1 MIKTRNKIVIL
12 IVVAVM
18 LTMLSTMGV
27 GGIAFA
33 NTYGSINSDDLWYYN
48 SANLYIDGARTVI
61 QGWNIPG
68 DATMD
73 AALKA
78 NPVIIACVDTG
89 CTLVHEVFSGVILQ
103 DSKGNDVTYNA
114 YDKSSNVEDN
124 STDKHGTAMM
134 GVMAMIIKDL
144 GLQDYIKLVPVKA
157 SYTKSS
163 KQGTSTVYTESFPL
177 SATIEAINYGYQ
189 TLGADVVNFSYGIA
203 ASQVDTSAGST
214 TNWITDA
221 GLLTAIANASAD
233 SVLIAAAGNNNSNS
247 SDDAYYIAAHENVI
261 GVMGYGADLKK
272 VDTTNFG
279 NHYQLYAPGSE
290 ITTATGASGYKQN
303 GKGTSYSSAIT
314 SVCAAIFKL
323 RTRVEKSPMTALNVA
338 RVMRVHSNSYITYSY
353 AAQGEEPVQ
362 YKQPKINLYNLL
374 TEDYSD
380 VEHDYE
386 DPTGIVISQ
395 TGEQF
400 KEVYD
405 EEMGKNIRLATI
417 NIHSDGL
424 VNIRAALT
432 PLGHVDSALE
442 DNITWQIGDMHGVRK
457 TIDSGKELSYH
468 ITQKDVLTSTEQTA
482 RIEIVAQY
490 GAFED
495 IWYVDFQFDAYNN
508 NSDVKIVPG
517 KGINN
522 NDVAFLHNSVTIKI
536 EGMDYINKNV
546 GIMWYLNGEEFATTK
561 EAELTFTPAEEGTY
575 TISARYLGWPTNIL
589 NEVTFTVTLDI
600 WKIVTIAICGA
611 IGVAAIAVVLAIF
624 IKRAQIKKKAVK
636 QAIEEKAICEEYE
649 DNE

>member
-1 MIKTRNKIVIL
+1 MVKTRNKIAIL

-18 LTMLSTMGV
+18 LIMLSSMGV
-27 GGIAFA
+27 GGIAYA
-33 NTYGSINSDDLWYYN
+33 NTYGGINSDDLWYYN

-61 QGWNIPG
+61 NGWNISADP
-68 DATMD
+68 TLD

-78 NPVIIACVDTG
+78 NPVVIACVDTG
-89 CTLVHEVFSGVILQ
+89 CTLVHEIFEGVILK
-103 DSKGNDVTYNA
+103 DSQGNVVSYNA
-114 YDKSSNVEDN
+114 YDKSANVEDN
-124 STDKHGTAMM
+124 SSDKHGTAMM
-134 GVMAMIIKDL
+134 GVIAMIIKDL
-144 GLQDYIKLVPVKA
+144 GLQDYIKMVPVKA
-157 SYTKSS
+157 SYTRST
-163 KQGTSTVYTESFPL
+163 KQGSSTTYTESFPL

-189 TLGADVVNFSYGIA
+189 TLHADIINFSYGIA
-203 ASQVDTSAGST
+203 ASQVDTKPGSK
-214 TNWITDA
+214 TNWISDPT
-221 GLLTAIANASAD
+221 LLTAIANASAE
-233 SVLIAAAGNNNSNS
+233 SVLVAAAGNNGSNS

-261 GVMGYGADLKK
+261 GVMGYGTDLKK
-272 VDTTNFG
+272 VDTSNFG
-279 NHYQLYAPGSE
+279 NHYQLYAPGAE

-303 GKGTSYSSAIT
+303 GKGTSYSSAIA
-314 SVCAAIFKL
+314 SVCTAIFKL
-323 RTRVEKSPMTALNVA
+323 RTRVEKSPMSALNVA
-338 RVMRVHSNSYITYSY
+338 RVMRVHSNSYISYSY

-362 YKQPKINLYNLL
+362 YKQPKLNLYNLL

-380 VEHDYE
+380 VGHDYE
-386 DPTGIVISQ
+386 DPTGVKISQ
-395 TGEQF
+395 IGTQF

-405 EEMGKNIRLATI
+405 ETMAKNIKLATV

-424 VNIRAALT
+424 VNILADLT
-432 PLGHVDSALE
+432 PLGHVDPALT
-442 DNITWQIGDMHGVRK
+442 DNITWQIGDMNGVRK

-490 GAFED
+490 GSFED

-517 KGINN
+517 KGINGDN
-522 NDVAFLHNSVTIKI
+522 VSFLHNSVTIKI

-546 GIMWYLNGEEFATTK
+546 GIMWYINGEEYITTK
-561 EAELTFTPAEEGTY
+561 EAELTFTPETEGAY

-600 WKIVTIAICGA
+600 WKIITIVICGA
-611 IGVAAIAVVLAIF
+611 IGVAIIAVILAVV
-624 IKRAQIKKKAVK
+624 IKRALLKKKDNQNTAT
-636 QAIEEKAICEEYE
+636 QEAIKEEYE

>member
-1 MIKTRNKIVIL
+1 MIKTRNKIAIL
-12 IVVAVM
+12 IIVAVM
-18 LTMLSTMGV
+18 LIMLSTMGM

-33 NTYGSINSDDLWYYN
+33 NTYGGINSDDLWYYN

-61 QGWNIPG
+61 QGWNLSADPTL
-68 DATMD
+68 DS
-73 AALKA
+73 ALKA
-78 NPVIIACVDTG
+78 NPVVIACVDTG
-89 CTLVHEVFSGVILQ
+89 CTLVHEIFNGVILQ
-103 DSKGNDVTYNA
+103 DSHGNDVTYNS

-124 STDKHGTAMM
+124 SSDKHGTAMM

-157 SYTKSS
+157 SYTKST
-163 KQGTSTVYTESFPL
+163 KQGKSTTYVESFPL

-189 TLGADVVNFSYGIA
+189 TLHADVVNFSYGIA
-203 ASQVDTSAGST
+203 ASQVDTKPGST
-214 TNWITDA
+214 TNWITDT
-221 GLLTAIANASAD
+221 GLLTALANASVEN
-233 SVLIAAAGNNNSNS
+233 VLIAAAGNNNSNS

-272 VDTTNFG
+272 VDTSNFG

-290 ITTATGASGYKQN
+290 ITTATGTSGYKQN
-303 GKGTSYSSAIT
+303 GKGTSYSSAIA

-353 AAQGEEPVQ
+353 SAQGEEPVQ
-362 YKQPKINLYNLL
+362 YKQPKLNLYNLL

-395 TGEQF
+395 TGTQF
-400 KEVYD
+400 KDVYD
-405 EEMGKNIRLATI
+405 ESMGKNIKLATI

-424 VNIRAALT
+424 VNIKAALT
-432 PLGHVDSALE
+432 PLGHVDSTLE
-442 DNITWQIGDMHGVRK
+442 DNITWQIGDTQGVRK

-482 RIEIVAQY
+482 RIEIIAQY
-490 GAFED
+490 GSFED

-522 NDVAFLHNSVTIKI
+522 NDIVFLHNSVTIKI
-536 EGMDYINKNV
+536 EGMEYINKNV
-546 GIMWYLNGEEFATTK
+546 GIMWYINGEEYVTTK
-561 EAELTFTPAEEGTY
+561 EAELIFTPQDEGTY

-600 WKIVTIAICGA
+600 WKIITIVICGA
-611 IGVAAIAVVLAIF
+611 IGLAAIAVVLAVVF
-624 IKRAQIKKKAVK
+624 KRALIKKKANQNAVEQETIK
-636 QAIEEKAICEEYE
+636 EEYE

>member
-1 MIKTRNKIVIL
+1 MVKTRNKIAIL

-18 LTMLSTMGV
+18 LIMLSTMGV
-27 GGIAFA
+27 GGIAYA
-33 NTYGSINSDDLWYYN
+33 NTYGGINSDDLWYYN

-61 QGWNIPG
+61 NGWNISADP
-68 DATMD
+68 TLD

-78 NPVIIACVDTG
+78 NPVVIACVDTG
-89 CTLVHEVFSGVILQ
+89 CTLVHEIFEGVILK
-103 DSKGNDVTYNA
+103 DSQGNVVSYNA
-114 YDKSSNVEDN
+114 YDKSANVEDN

-134 GVMAMIIKDL
+134 GVIAMIIKDL
-144 GLQDYIKLVPVKA
+144 GLQDYIKMVPVKA
-157 SYTKSS
+157 SYTKST
-163 KQGTSTVYTESFPL
+163 KQGSSTTYTESFPL

-189 TLGADVVNFSYGIA
+189 TLHADVINFSYGIA
-203 ASQVDTSAGST
+203 ASQVDTKTGST
-214 TNWITDA
+214 TNWISDPT
-221 GLLTAIANASAD
+221 LLAAIANASAE
-233 SVLIAAAGNNNSNS
+233 SVLVAAAGNNSSNS

-261 GVMGYGADLKK
+261 GVMGYGTDLKK
-272 VDTTNFG
+272 VDTSNFG
-279 NHYQLYAPGSE
+279 NHYQLYAPGAD

-303 GKGTSYSSAIT
+303 GKGTSYSSAIA

-323 RTRVEKSPMTALNVA
+323 RTRVEKSPMSALNVA
-338 RVMRVHSNSYITYSY
+338 RVMRVHSNSYISYSY

-362 YKQPKINLYNLL
+362 YKQPKLNLYNLL

-380 VEHDYE
+380 VGHDYE
-386 DPTGIVISQ
+386 DPTGVKISQ
-395 TGEQF
+395 IGTQF

-405 EEMGKNIRLATI
+405 ETMAKNIKLATV

-424 VNIRAALT
+424 VNILADLT
-432 PLGHVDSALE
+432 PLGHVDPALV
-442 DNITWQIGDMHGVRK
+442 DNITWQIGDMNGVRK

-490 GAFED
+490 GSFED

>member
-18 LTMLSTMGV
+18 LIMVSTMGA
-27 GGIAFA
+27 GGIAYA
-33 NTYGSINSDDLWYYN
+33 NTYGGINSDDLWYYN

-61 QGWNIPG
+61 NGWNISADP
-68 DATMD
+68 TLD

-78 NPVIIACVDTG
+78 NPVVIACVDTG
-89 CTLVHEVFSGVILQ
+89 CTLVHEIFNGVILK
-103 DSKGNDVTYNA
+103 DSQGNVVSYNA
-114 YDKSSNVEDN
+114 YDKSANVEDN
-124 STDKHGTAMM
+124 SSDKHGTAMM
-134 GVMAMIIKDL
+134 GVIAMIIKDL
-144 GLQDYIKLVPVKA
+144 GLQDYIKMVPIKA
-157 SYTKSS
+157 SYTKST
-163 KQGTSTVYTESFPL
+163 KQGSSTTYTESFPL

-189 TLGADVVNFSYGIA
+189 TLHADVINFSYGIA
-203 ASQVDTSAGST
+203 ASQVDTKPGSK
-214 TNWITDA
+214 TNWISDPT
-221 GLLTAIANASAD
+221 LLAAIANASAE
-233 SVLIAAAGNNNSNS
+233 SVLVAAAGNNNSNS

-261 GVMGYGADLKK
+261 GVMGYGTDLKK
-272 VDTTNFG
+272 VDTSNFG
-279 NHYQLYAPGSE
+279 NHYQLYAPGAD

-303 GKGTSYSSAIT
+303 GKGTSYSSAIA

-323 RTRVEKSPMTALNVA
+323 RTRVEKSPMSALNVA
-338 RVMRVHSNSYITYSY
+338 RVMRVHSNSYISYSY

-362 YKQPKINLYNLL
+362 YKQPKLNLYNLL

-380 VEHDYE
+380 VGHDYE
-386 DPTGIVISQ
+386 DPTGVKISQ
-395 TGEQF
+395 IGTQF

-405 EEMGKNIRLATI
+405 ETMAKNIKLATV

-424 VNIRAALT
+424 VNILADLT
-432 PLGHVDSALE
+432 PLGHVDPALV
-442 DNITWQIGDMHGVRK
+442 DNITWQIGDMNGVRK

-490 GAFED
+490 GSFED

-517 KGINN
+517 KGINGDN
-522 NDVAFLHNSVTIKI
+522 VSFLHNSVTIKI

-546 GIMWYLNGEEFATTK
+546 GIMWYINGEEYITTK
-561 EAELTFTPAEEGTY
+561 EAELTFTPETEGTY

-600 WKIVTIAICGA
+600 WKIITIVICGA
-611 IGVAAIAVVLAIF
+611 IGVAIIAVILAVV
-624 IKRAQIKKKAVK
+624 IKRALLKKKDNQNTAT
-636 QAIEEKAICEEYE
+636 QEAIKEEYE

>member
-18 LTMLSTMGV
+18 LTMLSSVGV

-33 NTYGSINSDDLWYYN
+33 NMYGSINSDDLWYYN
-48 SANLYIDGARTVI
+48 SANLYIDGAKTVI
-61 QGWNIPG
+61 QGWNIAADP
-68 DATMD
+68 TMD

-103 DSKGNDVTYNA
+103 DSHGDVTYNA
-114 YDKSSNVEDN
+114 YDKSSDVEDK
-124 STDKHGTAMM
+124 STDQHGTAMM
-134 GVMAMIIKDL
+134 SVMAMIIKDL
-144 GLQDYIKLVPVKA
+144 GLQDYIKLVPIKA
-157 SYTKSS
+157 SYTKST
-163 KQGTSTVYTESFPL
+163 KQGTSTTYTESFPL

-189 TLGADVVNFSYGIA
+189 TLGADVINFSYGIA
-203 ASQVDTSAGST
+203 ASQVDTKPGST
-214 TNWITDA
+214 TNWITDTN
-221 GLLTAIANASAD
+221 LLTAISNASAN
-233 SVLIAAAGNNNSNS
+233 SVLVAAAGNNGSNS

-261 GVMGYGADLKK
+261 GIMGYDANLKK
-272 VDTTNFG
+272 VDTSNFG
-279 NHYQLYAPGSE
+279 NHYQLYAPGAE
-290 ITTATGASGYKQN
+290 ITAATGASGYKQN
-303 GKGTSYSSAIT
+303 GKGTSYSSAIA
-314 SVCAAIFKL
+314 SVCTAIFKL

-353 AAQGEEPVQ
+353 AAQGEEPIQ
-362 YKQPKINLYNLL
+362 YKQPKLNLYNLL

-395 TGEQF
+395 TGTQF

-405 EEMGKNIRLATI
+405 ETMGKNIRLATI

-424 VNIRAALT
+424 VNIKAALS

-442 DNITWQIGDMHGVRK
+442 DNITWQIGDTEGVRK

-482 RIEIVAQY
+482 RIEIIAQY
-490 GAFED
+490 GSFED

-522 NDVAFLHNSVTIKI
+522 DVAFLHKSVTIKI
-536 EGMDYINKNV
+536 EGMEYINKNV
-546 GIMWYLNGEEFATTK
+546 GIMWYINGEEYATTK
-561 EAELTFTPAEEGTY
+561 EAELTFTPPEEGTY
-575 TISARYLGWPTNIL
+575 TISARYLGWPVNIL

-600 WKIVTIAICGA
+600 WKIITIAICGA
-611 IGVAAIAVVLAIF
+611 IGVAIVAVVLAVF
-624 IKRAQIKKKAVK
+624 IKRAQIKKKAGQQVV
-636 QAIEEKAICEEYE
+636 EEKAISEEYE